1 MGGDR
6 CCQVV
11 EARGVAWN
19 RPRITPITRIRRTA
33 LSLLS
38 VPIRVIRGY
47 IFYELKE
54 TIGRDQKKNSP
65 PETA

>member
-1 MGGDR
+1 MGGDWHG
-6 CCQVV
+6 QVV

-19 RPRITPITRIRRTA
+19 RPRFTPITRIPRTA

-47 IFYELKE
+47 IINELKD
-54 TIGRDQKKNSP
+54 TTGRDRKQKNP
-65 PETA
+65 PETT